1 MQRTVE
7 MGSRKTSNGDGGS
20 WVSMALETVLAFAGV
35 VTMVLA
41 LRLVGPTVVW
51 FLAAEVPRAYAS
63 ALAWL
68 RPPYIYL
75 VINGIIITIAASS
88 RFQKHPAADPSTLP
102 VMNLAEVQREM
113 KLAEDEPRRELSS
126 RAKAEPEVEVEVEEE
141 FVISTSSWSP
151 KRRRGSLAEMPTEY
165 SVAAEAKPLLST
177 RFGHPKAAEP
187 SADGKALGLARRNE
201 TLESTWRTITERRAR
216 PVKKSDTW
224 DTRSGVCREEPA
236 AAMRKSETLIEAA
249 GAGAASRERPRREAS
264 KGQEE
269 LNRRVEAFI
278 RKFNQEMRL
287 QRQESLKHHM
297 EMINRGNH

>member
-1 MQRTVE
+1 
-7 MGSRKTSNGDGGS
+7 MGSRNTSDGDGGS

-63 ALAWL
+63 ALAWI

-75 VINGIIITIAASS
+75 VINGIIITIFASF

-113 KLAEDEPRRELSS
+113 KLAEDEPRRELSG
-126 RAKAEPEVEVEVEEE
+126 RAKVDEE

-187 SADGKALGLARRNE
+187 SADGTALGLARRNE

-224 DTRSGVCREEPA
+224 DTSSGVCREEPA
-236 AAMRKSETLIEAA
+236 TLIEAA
-249 GAGAASRERPRREAS
+249 GSGAASRERPRREAS

>member
-1 MQRTVE
+1 
-7 MGSRKTSNGDGGS
+7 MGSRDTSSRDGGS

-102 VMNLAEVQREM
+102 VMNLAEVQAPEYEM
-113 KLAEDEPRRELSS
+113 KLAEDEPRRELSG
-126 RAKAEPEVEVEVEEE
+126 RAKVEEE
-141 FVISTSSWSP
+141 FIISTSSWSP
-151 KRRRGSLAEMPTEY
+151 KRRRGSLAEMPTES

-187 SADGKALGLARRNE
+187 SADGKALGLERRNE

-249 GAGAASRERPRREAS
+249 GAASRVRPRREAS

-278 RKFNQEMRL
+278 RKFNQEMRM
-287 QRQESLKHHM
+287 QRQESLKHQM

>member
-1 MQRTVE
+1 
-7 MGSRKTSNGDGGS
+7 MGSRNTSSRDGGS

-75 VINGIIITIAASS
+75 VINGIIITIAASF

-102 VMNLAEVQREM
+102 VMNLAEVQAPEYEM
-113 KLAEDEPRRELSS
+113 KLAEDEPRRELSG
-126 RAKAEPEVEVEVEEE
+126 RAKVEEE

-249 GAGAASRERPRREAS
+249 GPGAASRERPRREAS

-287 QRQESLKHHM
+287 QQQESLKHHM
-297 EMINRGNH
+297 EMINRGDH